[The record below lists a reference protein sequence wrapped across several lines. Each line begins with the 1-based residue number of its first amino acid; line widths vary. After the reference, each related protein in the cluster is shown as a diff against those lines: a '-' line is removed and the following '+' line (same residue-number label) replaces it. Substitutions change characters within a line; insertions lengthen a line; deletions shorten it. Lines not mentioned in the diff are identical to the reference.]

1 VTKLTALYL
10 IILPDKFHYLKFI
23 LEAYDNL
30 AILSSYDSKKGIVVI
45 RFPDS
50 MGKDLIDL
58 LSFLA
63 PSLSLRDI

>member
-1 VTKLTALYL
+1 MNKLTEIYL

-30 AILSSYDSKKGIVVI
+30 AILSSYDSKKGIVVV

-50 MGKDLIDL
+50 MGKDLVDL

-63 PSLSLRDI
+63 PSLSL

>member
-1 VTKLTALYL
+1 MKKLTSIYL
-10 IILPDKFHYLKFI
+10 IILPHKFHYLKFV

-50 MGKDLIDL
+50 MGKDLMDL

-63 PSLSLRDI
+63 PLISRQDN